1 MRLGMPGALQT
12 LSWPALITWITG
24 RCGHCKN
31 LEPEWAKAATALKGV
46 AKIAALD
53 ATVHQAMAGK
63 YNVRGYPTIKVF
75 GGMACPL
82 AR

>member
-1 MRLGMPGALQT
+1 M
-12 LSWPALITWITG
+12 TG

-53 ATVHQAMAGK
+53 ATVHQAAAAK

-75 GGMACPL
+75 GGMARPNDDQASL
-82 AR
+82 QTPN